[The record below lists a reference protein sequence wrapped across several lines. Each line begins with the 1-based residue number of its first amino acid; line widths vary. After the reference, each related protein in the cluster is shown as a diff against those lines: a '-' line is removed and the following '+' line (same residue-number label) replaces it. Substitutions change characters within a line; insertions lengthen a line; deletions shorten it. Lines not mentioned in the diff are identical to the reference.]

1 MISANHQAI
10 EFSGLDGSN
19 LLAFMAAL
27 GTVRAL
33 SEVKSEMDCSLS
45 WKQSLGIWRPTI
57 HSSWSKHE
65 ALVDTV
71 HAQLTPL
78 GNRKGD
84 VNKKRKDSERLFKE
98 AEKKFKESKKATDE
112 ELKKSIA
119 NARSRFSKNQ
129 SSLTGPKEEQQA
141 RLKTELDKM
150 RQCHQAVLA
159 KERAVVARLE
169 RNWMAHVCAAAPFP
183 YLGLGDDFAVAPDVY
198 REFLLNSLAE
208 ASATKRTWADFAAC
222 FASDAAASRDGVVMD
237 TAFRAVG
244 GGQTRILNEMKKI
257 VENTSKVQIESSLF
271 KDWDYYDSSPVMR
284 WDPNEHRPY
293 ALRANDPA
301 SDQSHISMR
310 GANRLAIEALPL
322 FPVMPSN
329 RRVSTTGFSRLE
341 DRVVVTWPIW
351 SEPLRLDAIRTLL
364 ALGELQQQIPSPL
377 HLQAR
382 GVVQAFRSL
391 RFGKEYRNFSPASAL
406 L

>member
-1 MISANHQAI
+1 MIPANHHAI
-10 EFSGLDGSN
+10 ELPGLDGSN
-19 LLAFMAAL
+19 LLAFMATL

-33 SEVKSEMDCSLS
+33 SEVKSEMECTLS
-45 WKQSLGIWRPTI
+45 WNQSMGIWRPTV

-84 VNKKRKDSERLFKE
+84 VNKKRKDSERSFKE
-98 AEKKFKESKKATDE
+98 AEKKFKEFKKAKDE

-119 NARSRFSKNQ
+119 NVRNRFSKNN
-129 SSLTGPKEEQQA
+129 SRLTGPKEEQQA
-141 RLKTELDKM
+141 RLKTELDQM
-150 RQCHQAVLA
+150 RQCQQAVLA
-159 KERAVVARLE
+159 KERAVVTRLE
-169 RNWMAHVCAAAPFP
+169 RDWMVHVRAAAPFP

-198 REFLLNSLAE
+198 REFLLNSLSG

-222 FASDAAASRDGVVMD
+222 FASDAASRDGVIMD

-257 VENTSKVQIESSLF
+257 IENTSKVQIESSLF
-271 KDWDYYDSSPVMR
+271 KGWDYSDSSPVMR

-364 ALGELQQQIPSPL
+364 ALGELQQQIPSPQ

-382 GVVQAFRSL
+382 GIIQAFRSL